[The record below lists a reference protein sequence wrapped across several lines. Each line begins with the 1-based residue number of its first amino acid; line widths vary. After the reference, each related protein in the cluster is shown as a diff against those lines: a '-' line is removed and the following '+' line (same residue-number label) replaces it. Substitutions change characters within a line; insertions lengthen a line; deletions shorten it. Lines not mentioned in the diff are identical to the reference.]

1 MEIKYTFGIATTK
14 NEKKLILKM
23 LSSLQK
29 DLISSKIRNFEIIIC
44 LNNYNFQTKE
54 ELLNFSKLN
63 IKLNIKI
70 ITSKP
75 GLIQAQKQIIKESK
89 SSKDFIIFYDSDIQ
103 IKNGTS
109 KRFINFMEKN
119 PSVIVGTGDQEAVK
133 LESFS
138 YNVYNIIGLNP
149 QLMTP
154 RKYIIGKDFAI
165 RKEKYF
171 VPFPMISDDT
181 FLSHTTVFNYGKDS
195 LKVVKGACVR
205 YIGPKSFKDYY
216 NKIRRLKLER
226 EKMYKLHPEYK
237 SLKNYFQKHWINRE
251 IKKLTKKEKIQ
262 LALQKIIT
270 WICFKTSKLSKAET
284 WVNLNTTKD
293 ERVFI

>member
-14 NEKKLILKM
+14 NEKKLVLKM

-44 LNNYNFQTKE
+44 LNNHDSQTKK

-109 KRFINFMEKN
+109 KRFIDFMENK

-133 LESFS
+133 LKSFF
-138 YNVYNIIGLNP
+138 YNMYNIIGLNP

-165 RKEKYF
+165 RKENICS
-171 VPFPMISDDT
+171 ISND
-181 FLSHTTVFNYGKDS
+181 F
-195 LKVVKGACVR
+195 R
-205 YIGPKSFKDYY
+205 
-216 NKIRRLKLER
+216 
-226 EKMYKLHPEYK
+226 
-237 SLKNYFQKHWINRE
+237 
-251 IKKLTKKEKIQ
+251 
-262 LALQKIIT
+262 
-270 WICFKTSKLSKAET
+270 
-284 WVNLNTTKD
+284 
-293 ERVFI
+293 